1 MIENLF
7 DSKENLQIKVKNLE
21 EVKELQEAY
30 NPIERNQRRATEP
43 CSVREFGIEH
53 TGHRDVK

>member
-30 NPIERNQRRATEP
+30 ITQLKGIRGRQRNLVAFENL
-43 CSVREFGIEH
+43 G
-53 TGHRDVK
+53 